1 MIRKYLAIIGIITL
15 ILAGCGNDTTAR
27 QDADYDQTKNMVVD
41 ILQTDDGK
49 KALQEIIADD
59 KMKQHLVMES
69 DIVKKSITDALVSD
83 QGTQMWQKL
92 FEDPSFVDSF
102 NKSIAE
108 EQKKL
113 FKSLMNDS
121 EFQKQMLE
129 LMQNPE
135 IANQTLSIMKS
146 QQFREHL
153 EETIQQTLDTPT
165 FQAKMQDILLK
176 AAEKQQQS
184 QGGGESGGGGG
195 ESGGGEDQEGEGS
208 GEEQGGEESGGGGQ

>member
-1 MIRKYLAIIGIITL
+1 A
-15 ILAGCGNDTTAR
+15 
-27 QDADYDQTKNMVVD
+27 
-41 ILQTDDGK
+41 
-49 KALQEIIADD
+49 
-59 KMKQHLVMES
+59 MEWN
-69 DIVKKSITDALVSD
+69 IVKKSITDALVSD

-121 EFQKQMLE
+121 EFQKQMLD